1 MDMSTPLYNSRL
13 VRIYIEYL
21 NSRAPGT
28 DSEALIERAGL
39 EVQEV
44 NDPAHWFNQAQVDRF
59 HQVLAEETKNPA
71 IAREAGRYAA
81 SAEALGT
88 IKTHLLGLLS
98 PGRAYELVGKIAGRL
113 TRHSRMEVKRL
124 SANRMEILSIPGEGV
139 DERPYQCENRLGM
152 LESLPR
158 LFPTESVSIE
168 HSECLHR
175 GGGVCRYIV
184 TFKRSAAFI
193 WKRIRDYTLLAGVPA
208 AMVSSP
214 FLPGLY
220 WWAGVALCALLVM
233 TAAMTSGH
241 IEKRMLK
248 NALRAQSDA
257 ADRFE
262 QQIDVFYSN
271 ARLFRELGQA
281 TSSLQEPAAM
291 CRSAVKILKR
301 HLDYDRAF
309 ILLPDPGREQL
320 CFTAGYGFRRSH
332 RKLLARV
339 SLQESSSRRVLSQTF
354 LSKQPLLVND
364 VARSETRLSESSRGI
379 LESMG
384 VRSFIAVPLIYGGE
398 ALGVLCVDNLGSR
411 RSFTE
416 SDLNL
421 LLGAASAIAVSIKVA
436 DSFHRL
442 RKSEQRYRSIFES
455 TSNPTVIIDED
466 ATLRLVNEQFARL
479 TGYTKE
485 ELEGKKSW
493 LEFVV
498 EEDIPWMRE
507 YHHQRRITPESVPNN
522 YICRVRDREGKQR
535 EIFLTVSLIP
545 ESSQSVASLSDISDR
560 KRAEEE
566 KQTLEA
572 RLRQAQRME
581 AVGTLAG
588 GVAHDFNNLLMG
600 IEGISSLLLQDMD
613 ADDPSY
619 EKLEQVE
626 EYARRGEALTRQLL
640 GFARGGKY
648 EVKPT
653 DLNALTEKSLQLFGR
668 THKEITL
675 HTDYQAQIWPAAVDR
690 SQIDQVLLNLF
701 VNAWQ
706 AMPVGGDL
714 HVKTENA
721 VLSAA
726 DMRLTRL
733 PPGRYVRITVRD
745 TGIGM
750 DEETRKRIFD
760 PFFTTR
766 HPERGTGLGLASA
779 YGIISN
785 HHGLIQVESSPGKG
799 SCFTLYLPVS
809 ALPAAAEN
817 KPAAV
822 PVKGREKVLLVED
835 EKIVLNVS
843 RKLLEKLGYGVI
855 TAQSGDEAVRIY
867 EERGP
872 EIDLVLLDMIMPGK
886 GGSATFDALK
896 ALDPEVRVL
905 LSSGYSRDGQAE
917 EILSRGCEGFIQ
929 KPFNLGILSQK
940 LRQVLDEKP
949 A

>member
-21 NSRAPGT
+21 NSCAPGM
-28 DSEALIERAGL
+28 DSEALLERAGL

-44 NDPAHWFNQAQVDRF
+44 DDPAHWFTQAQVDRF

-98 PGRAYELVGKIAGRL
+98 PARAYELVGKVAGRL
-113 TRHSRMEVKRL
+113 TRHSRMEVKKI

-139 DERPYQCENRLGM
+139 VERPYQCENRFGM

-158 LFPTESVSIE
+158 LFPAESVQIE

-175 GGGVCRYIV
+175 GGSVGRYIV
-184 TFKRSAAFI
+184 TFRRSAAFT

-208 AMVSSP
+208 ALVSSL

-233 TAAMTSGH
+233 VAAMMSGH
-241 IEKRMLK
+241 IEKETLK
-248 NALRAQSDA
+248 TALQAQSDVA
-257 ADRFE
+257 ERFE

-281 TSSLQEPAAM
+281 TSSLLIPAAM

-309 ILLPDPGREQL
+309 ILLPDPAGETL
-320 CFTAGYGFRRSH
+320 CFTAGYGFRRRH
-332 RKLLARV
+332 RQLLARV
-339 SLQESSSRRVLSQTF
+339 ALRESSPRRVLSQAF
-354 LSKQPLLVND
+354 LSKKPLLVND
-364 VARSETRLSESSRGI
+364 VVRSEARLPEASRGI

-384 VRSFIAVPLIYGGE
+384 VRSFIAVPIIYGGE
-398 ALGVLCVDNLGSR
+398 ALGVLGVDNLSSR
-411 RSFTE
+411 RSFTQ

-421 LLGAASAIAVSIKVA
+421 LLGAASEIAVSIKVA

-442 RKSEQRYRSIFES
+442 RQSEQRYRSIFES
-455 TSNPTVIIDED
+455 TSNPTVIIDGD
-466 ATLRLVNEQFARL
+466 TTLRLVNEQFARL

-493 LEFVV
+493 LDFVV
-498 EEDIPWMRE
+498 EEDASWMKE
-507 YHHQRRITPESVPNN
+507 YHYQRRTGPESVPNN
-522 YICRVRDREGKQR
+522 YICRVRDREGKER

-545 ESSQSVASLSDISDR
+545 ESSQSVASLSDISELR
-560 KRAEEE
+560 RAEEE
-566 KQTLEA
+566 KRALEA

-588 GVAHDFNNLLMG
+588 GIAHDFNNLLMG
-600 IEGISSLLLQDMD
+600 IQGISSLLLQDMD
-613 ADDPSY
+613 AQDPSC
-619 EKLEQVE
+619 EKLKQVE

-653 DLNALTEKSLQLFGR
+653 DLNTLIAKSLQLFGR
-668 THKEITL
+668 THKEISL
-675 HTDYQAQIWPAAVDR
+675 HTDYQAKIWPAAVDR
-690 SQIDQVLLNLF
+690 GQIDQVLLNLF

-706 AMPVGGDL
+706 AMPGGGEL
-714 HVKTENA
+714 FVKTENA
-721 VLSAA
+721 LLAAA

-733 PPGRYVRITVRD
+733 PPGKYVRITVRD
-745 TGIGM
+745 TGVGM
-750 DEETRKRIFD
+750 DEATRKRIFD

-766 HPERGTGLGLASA
+766 NRERGTGLGLASA

-799 SCFTLYLPVS
+799 SCFTLYLPAS
-809 ALPAAAEN
+809 PLPAEAERE
-817 KPAAV
+817 PAAV
-822 PVKGREKVLLVED
+822 PVRGSETVLLVED

-867 EERGP
+867 QEKGP

-896 ALDPEVRVL
+896 DLDPGVRVL

-917 EILSRGCEGFIQ
+917 EILARGCGGFIQ
-929 KPFNLGILSQK
+929 KPFNLGLLSQK
-940 LRQVLDEKP
+940 LRQVLDEQP